1 MILDL
6 NAIKRSGKTQ
16 ADFFFEYDADISV
29 DIPQVN
35 MLSPVKVQGRV
46 YLAADGTAEV
56 EGETVFTL
64 KGACTRCLEDTEKVF
79 TAEFCESCGTSDG
92 YPIVNGKI
100 DLKKIVDD
108 VVIINIP
115 VVFLCKDDCK
125 GLCPVCGANLNDGVC
140 KCETK

>member
-16 ADFFFEYDADISV
+16 ADFFFEYDTDVKADIPAAK
-29 DIPQVN
+29 I
-35 MLSPVKVQGRV
+35 LSPVKVQGRV
-46 YLAADGTAEV
+46 YLAADGTADV

-64 KGACTRCLEDTEKVF
+64 KGACTRCLKETEKIF
-79 TAEFCESCGTSDG
+79 TAEFGESLGTADG

-108 VVIINIP
+108 VIIINTPIA
-115 VVFLCKDDCK
+115 FLCREDCK
-125 GLCPVCGANLNDGVC
+125 GLCHVCGANLNDGGC

>member
-16 ADFFFEYDADISV
+16 ADFFFEYDTDISV
-29 DIPQVN
+29 DIPAAKI
-35 MLSPVKVQGRV
+35 LSPVKDQGRV

-64 KGACTRCLEDTEKVF
+64 KGACTRCLKDTEKVF
-79 TAEFCESCGTSDG
+79 TADFCESCGTEYG

-100 DLKKIVDD
+100 DIKKIVDD
-108 VVIINIP
+108 AIVINIP
-115 VVFLCKDDCK
+115 IVFLCKEDCK
-125 GLCPVCGANLNDGVC
+125 GLCPDCGANLNDGGC